1 MIPAYEV
8 LCIHSSI
15 FGLMKKLAIYILIA
29 TGISCSKG
37 DLQITSIDFESA
49 ALQYCASPT
58 VETQLLFKINEREA
72 LILQLGPGL
81 LRNEESNGLIE
92 SNIPA
97 SSKLSYRI
105 FNDKVTSN
113 YFCDLL
119 PPAKP
124 LVVEDLQAEVG
135 RVRIETI
142 QNEENPNQFDH
153 TITLQGISF
162 VNAKGERLTNLS
174 VEEFGVLTTIQE

>member
-1 MIPAYEV
+1 
-8 LCIHSSI
+8 
-15 FGLMKKLAIYILIA
+15 MKKATIILLLAL
-29 TGISCSKG
+29 GLSCSKG
-37 DLQITSIDFESA
+37 ELQITSIDFESA
-49 ALQYCASPT
+49 ALQYCATPT
-58 VETQLLFKINEREA
+58 IETQLLFKLNDREA
-72 LILQLGPGL
+72 LVLQLAPGL
-81 LRNEESNGLIE
+81 LRNENSDGIIE
-92 SNIPA
+92 SVIPA

-124 LVVEDLQAEVG
+124 VVVKDLQAEVG

-142 QNEENPNQFDH
+142 QNQEDPNQFDH
-153 TITLQGISF
+153 IISLQGISF

-174 VEEFGVLTTIQE
+174 VEDFGVLTTTVE